1 MDAVRPRGVRM
12 TVRVVVAEDHPLVRE
27 GVVAALRRD
36 AEIDVVGMAEDGLA
50 AMELASEHQ
59 PDVVVLDL
67 SLPRLDGVGVLER
80 LRLELP
86 RVRALVLTANESQE
100 SVLGALDAGAAGYLS
115 KRTTAETLCRA
126 VRTVHGGGSVIAP
139 DLAGHLLRAAG
150 RRPADASGAR
160 ALLEDRELE
169 VVRLVAEGLTD
180 TEIAERLYL
189 SPRTV
194 QNDLSRVREK
204 TGLRRR
210 QELARW
216 AAEHDLA

>member
-1 MDAVRPRGVRM
+1 M

-36 AEIDVVGMAEDGLA
+36 AEIDVVAMAEDGLA

>member
-1 MDAVRPRGVRM
+1 M

>member
-36 AEIDVVGMAEDGLA
+36 AEIDVVAMAEDGLA

>member
-36 AEIDVVGMAEDGLA
+36 AEIDVVGMAADGLA

>member
-1 MDAVRPRGVRM
+1 MVAVRPRGVRM

-80 LRLELP
+80 LRVELP

-150 RRPADASGAR
+150 RRPADGSGAR

>member
-1 MDAVRPRGVRM
+1 M

-36 AEIDVVGMAEDGLA
+36 AEIDVVGMAADGLA